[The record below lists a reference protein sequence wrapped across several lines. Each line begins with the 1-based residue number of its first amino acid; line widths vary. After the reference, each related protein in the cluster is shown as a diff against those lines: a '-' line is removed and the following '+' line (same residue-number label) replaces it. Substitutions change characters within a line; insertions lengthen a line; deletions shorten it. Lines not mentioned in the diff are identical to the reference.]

1 MDVMLGQ
8 ISSNQSNQYLIQ
20 LRNISVEF
28 GLRFFTALLILI
40 IGRWVAD
47 ASKTIVKRGMVQ
59 TKIEPTLTSFA
70 SNIFYYATL
79 SFFVLAALGRLGIET
94 TSLIAIL
101 GAAGLAIG
109 LALQGSLSNFAAGIL
124 IILFHP
130 FRAGDWI
137 EAAGINGIVE
147 EIQIFTT
154 VLRTLDNRTVIVPN
168 SKLTDGNIIN
178 YSAKGILR
186 VDLVI
191 GVAYEENLAH
201 VKQFAQEVLASHSKV
216 LTDPKP
222 TVGVLELADSSVN
235 LAVRP
240 WTKTEHYWDVYF
252 GVQEAL
258 KTRFD
263 EVGISIPFP
272 QRDIRLIEANHDNS
286 LKEAAVR

>member
-1 MDVMLGQ
+1 MTMLGQ
-8 ISSNQSNQYLIQ
+8 ISSNQANQILLP
-20 LRNISVEF
+20 LRNLSVEF
-28 GLRFFTALLILI
+28 GVRFLIAIVVLI
-40 IGRWVAD
+40 VGRWVAD
-47 ASKTIVKRGMVQ
+47 TVKRLVKQAMVR
-59 TKIEPTLTSFA
+59 TNIEPTLTSFA
-70 SNIFYYATL
+70 CNILYYATL

-101 GAAGLAIG
+101 GAAGLAVG

-130 FRAGDWI
+130 FRSGDWV
-137 EAAGINGIVE
+137 EVAGVSGIVE

-154 VLRTLDNRTVIVPN
+154 VLRTWDNRTVIVPN
-168 SKLTDGNIIN
+168 SKLTNDNIIN

-191 GVAYEENLAH
+191 GVAYEENLAN
-201 VKQFAQEVLASHSKV
+201 VKRFVQEVLTGYAHV
-216 LTDPKP
+216 LSDPKP

-240 WTKTEHYWDVYF
+240 WVRTEHYWDVYF

-272 QRDIRLIEANHDNS
+272 QRDVHLTRENS
-286 LKEAAVR
+286 ENTP